1 MAKSLLH
8 QLTKLYRVAYF
19 QRAVRQLVRFIWTGL
34 FGYAFVWIL
43 HYLFPDRSLLEFRW
57 VGFLG
62 FGVWA
67 LFGIFLPRFSLQ
79 QFVWRV
85 DCIQG
90 LKAQLA
96 TAYQYHSEESNA
108 VIVSLNQQVSA
119 KLPEIKSRILRR
131 GWALMP
137 EIEYLILALCL
148 LSVLSIFSIPNLTI
162 AKDYGVDIPPIRAE
176 RRREEIFQ
184 NGIFGVENYREVAS
198 SALGDAKTGEQL
210 TDEQGQNQPL
220 SATNEDMMQAIQALG
235 EELKQS
241 PLTQGL
247 GEALEKGEL
256 EKSAQMLESVAD
268 QISTLPSPIQK
279 EIGKVLSQA
288 AEKFDQ
294 SSASE
299 LSNQLQSTADSLQ
312 KGDSSS
318 GSQGLRQLGA
328 ELRKIAQQGK
338 EANAPQGQS
347 LQGGGGAGVGS
358 SPGNVELGSPLLLD
372 RLQGEKETLTL
383 GGTGTA
389 GSPIFVPGL
398 AEVAGDSQ
406 TYSGQVDF
414 FSLPATQVVQGQ
426 ITPLPIIWT
435 WLNEIKLYFLPR

>member
-1 MAKSLLH
+1 
-8 QLTKLYRVAYF
+8 
-19 QRAVRQLVRFIWTGL
+19 
-34 FGYAFVWIL
+34 
-43 HYLFPDRSLLEFRW
+43 
-57 VGFLG
+57 
-62 FGVWA
+62 
-67 LFGIFLPRFSLQ
+67 
-79 QFVWRV
+79 
-85 DCIQG
+85 
-90 LKAQLA
+90 
-96 TAYQYHSEESNA
+96 
-108 VIVSLNQQVSA
+108 
-119 KLPEIKSRILRR
+119 
-131 GWALMP
+131 
-137 EIEYLILALCL
+137 
-148 LSVLSIFSIPNLTI
+148 
-162 AKDYGVDIPPIRAE
+162 
-176 RRREEIFQ
+176 
-184 NGIFGVENYREVAS
+184 VENYREIAS
-198 SALGDAKTGEQL
+198 SALGDANTVEQL

-235 EELKQS
+235 EDLKQL

-256 EKSAQMLESVAD
+256 EKSAQILESAAD
-268 QISTLPSPIQK
+268 QISTMPSPIQK

-288 AEKFDQ
+288 AEKLDQ

-299 LSNQLQSTADSLQ
+299 LSSQLQNTADSLQ

-328 ELRKIAQQGK
+328 ELRKIAQQGN

-398 AEVAGDSQ
+398 AELTGDSQ

-414 FSLPATQVVQGQ
+414 FSSPATQVVQGQ